1 MASVEL
7 RLWLV
12 GKQSGWVQIG
22 RGSCLIY
29 VWAFSV
35 RDEKFKSSSIAV
47 VTPVISGDRADCV
60 VEDALS
66 KLARELQL
74 PFVKCHCI
82 QSFFICLLK
91 RYEL

>member
-29 VWAFSV
+29 VSAFSV
-35 RDEKFKSSSIAV
+35 RDEKFKWSSIAV
-47 VTPVISGDRADCV
+47 VTPVFSGDGADCV
-60 VEDALS
+60 VEDANFLLS
-66 KLARELQL
+66 SVIVFSHSL
-74 PFVKCHCI
+74 FVC
-82 QSFFICLLK
+82 
-91 RYEL
+91 